1 MCRHSEKRQGNDVA
15 MLAWE
20 TPPLMF
26 PEGQVLGVQ
35 ISPQSLSSQM
45 GFLLHVAANT
55 FPNQENT
62 ICVSTACKCLAYDIL
77 HRRR

>member
-1 MCRHSEKRQGNDVA
+1 MCRHSEKRKGNDVA

-26 PEGQVLGVQ
+26 PEDQVLGNQ
-35 ISPQSLSSQM
+35 ISPQPLSSQM
-45 GFLLHVAANT
+45 GFLIHVAANT

-62 ICVSTACKCLAYDIL
+62 IHVSTACKCPGYDI
-77 HRRR
+77 